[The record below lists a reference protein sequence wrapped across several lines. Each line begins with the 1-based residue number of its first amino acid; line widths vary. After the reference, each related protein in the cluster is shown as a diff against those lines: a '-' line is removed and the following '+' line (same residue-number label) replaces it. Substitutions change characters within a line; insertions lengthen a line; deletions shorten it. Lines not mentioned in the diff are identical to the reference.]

1 MFLDVFDSIINLFG
15 QLSEKIGLSMLS
27 VMGLSLM
34 LLTII
39 VSFLVTQFSIEI
51 KTAKAVAKINK
62 YLELNPF
69 ITDENL
75 VEFNKLMKHIP
86 APMRLQWQQY
96 MVNRDKKPSEFFT
109 EHNCIEKPFKT
120 SAYASQ
126 IVAVRV
132 FTICLS
138 ILLFIFSCSYF
149 VRTNNAVFSFSA
161 VLSSL
166 LISGVIGL
174 VGALYLLFLKARRN
188 SSLSELYYNFA
199 DYQKYVDRACT
210 TLPDYVDYEILFTRK
225 EITSGIPV
233 LQEYL
238 RQRALYEQEQINK
251 AKESQVQHEHYDF
264 SSLGINGSL
273 IMEKSMEQC
282 EFFTGN
288 RKRIE
293 AEIASIQGEKDILE
307 RQNDEKN
314 KTTQRKLRDIQE
326 SLDRLKEKLDATT
339 SIVLSNDLRKQREN
353 EVQKQRQL
361 EKESAD
367 QSKKYDDDR
376 RKLDEQIAAKRDEL
390 EQIRKQVEATIIV
403 EFKLYADKIYEEL
416 KGVADAQIKDEM
428 DRLNAEKIQLEQAL
442 EERDK
447 LFVEKS
453 TVCDEKNVKLE
464 EYEKQ
469 IAENA
474 QLVKEAEELKEQFGK
489 SANDKDREIFDT
501 KRQLESR
508 NIEIEKKNRIIEDQ
522 KQKIKELKKKKQVYV
537 NRFFDMDGREF
548 FYNEDGEPYYI
559 DTYGDKNYVPEEK
572 LDEYKKPEI
581 GEYYEPG
588 EYYEQM
594 AEQEQPVEEQPAQ
607 ENYAEEE
614 HDIEQPVEVTDGS
627 IDLGFTD
634 ADIFAALNE
643 KPEEEKTEE
652 QPVEETAEPEF
663 HKQVYD
669 FQWENSNESSP
680 EDFIK
685 QEEPEAPVASE
696 AEPVDD
702 EFDELDNLVP
712 EPVEEPA
719 EEQPQEAPVEEQS
732 VEAPVEEDKEEK
744 SEETPAEEVAE
755 EKQDELDE
763 LDKLIAEQNAELER
777 QNQDLSKQLEDTQK
791 VAEGEPEPAE
801 KPVEESEAEEPTEE
815 QPKEEKPKKKAP
827 AKKASAKKAPAK
839 KTAAKKAPAKK
850 VANKKPAKKKSGS
863 GNGNKGGSAP
873 KKAPAKKAAPKK
885 AAPKKAEPK
894 KKAPVK
900 KALAKKEPKAS
911 KPKAE
916 KKTEKPEKEYKKAV
930 QDAISFNLDMF
941 NQQLQNAIDDI
952 DKDGE

>member
-1 MFLDVFDSIINLFG
+1 MLLDVFDSIINLFG
-15 QLSEKIGLSMLS
+15 QVSESIGLSLLA
-27 VMGLSLM
+27 VAGLSLM
-34 LLTII
+34 LLTIV

-51 KTAKAVAKINK
+51 KTAKAVEKINK

-132 FTICLS
+132 FTVCIS
-138 ILLFIFSCSYF
+138 ILAFLFSSAYF

-174 VGALYLLFLKARRN
+174 VGALYTLFLKARRN

-199 DYQKYVDRACT
+199 DYQKYMDRACT
-210 TLPDYVDYEILFTRK
+210 SLPDYVDYEILFTRK

-339 SIVLSNDLRKQREN
+339 SMVLSNDLRKQREN

-361 EKESAD
+361 EKESAE

-376 RKLDEQIAAKRDEL
+376 KKLDEQIAAKREEL
-390 EQIRKQVEATIIV
+390 EQIRKQVESTIIV

-416 KGVADAQIKDEM
+416 KGVADAQIKEEIDK
-428 DRLNAEKIQLEQAL
+428 LTAEKTQLEQTL
-442 EERDK
+442 EEKDR

-453 TVCDEKNVKLE
+453 TVCDEKSEKID

-474 QLVKEAEELKEQFGK
+474 ELVKEAEQIKNEFTKTSSQ
-489 SANDKDREIFDT
+489 KDREIFDT
-501 KRQLESR
+501 KKQLESR
-508 NIEIEKKNRIIEDQ
+508 NLEIEKKDRIIADQ

-537 NRFFDMDGREF
+537 NRFFDMNGQEF

-559 DTYGDKNYVPEEK
+559 DSYGYKSAVPEDK
-572 LDEYKKPEI
+572 VQEYKKPEI
-581 GEYYEPG
+581 GEYLEPEERVYESAEP
-588 EYYEQM
+588 EQFEERPL
-594 AEQEQPVEEQPAQ
+594 AEPEQPDASGEPM
-607 ENYAEEE
+607 
-614 HDIEQPVEVTDGS
+614 
-627 IDLGFTD
+627 DLGFTD

-643 KPEEEKTEE
+643 EPAEEKPAEE
-652 QPVEETAEPEF
+652 QTQEQVEDQPAGDVEPDF
-663 HKQVYD
+663 HKAVYD
-669 FQWENSNESSP
+669 FQWENSNASKP
-680 EDFIK
+680 EDFLK
-685 QEEPEAPVASE
+685 EEQEEVTEEEQPAEEQEAPQ
-696 AEPVDD
+696 D
-702 EFDELDNLVP
+702 ELDELDNLVAEP
-712 EPVEEPA
+712 VEVPAEEEQSQEAEEPTEEPVEEKVEEEKPEEEPA
-719 EEQPQEAPVEEQS
+719 ENV
-732 VEAPVEEDKEEK
+732 
-744 SEETPAEEVAE
+744 
-755 EKQDELDE
+755 QDELDE
-763 LDKLIAEQNAELER
+763 LDKLIAEQNAELEKH
-777 QNQDLSKQLEDTQK
+777 NQDLSKQLEDTQK
-791 VAEGEPEPAE
+791 VAEGEPAKEPE
-801 KPVEESEAEEPTEE
+801 K
-815 QPKEEKPKKKAP
+815 KEKPKKKTSAKRSSTKKAP
-827 AKKASAKKAPAK
+827 AKKTTAKKAPAK
-839 KTAAKKAPAKK
+839 KK
-850 VANKKPAKKKSGS
+850 S
-863 GNGNKGGSAP
+863 GNGNGSKGGSAP

-894 KKAPVK
+894 KKAPAK
-900 KALAKKEPKAS
+900 KTPAKKEPKAS
-911 KPKAE
+911 
-916 KKTEKPEKEYKKAV
+916 KPEKEYKKAV
-930 QDAISFNLDMF
+930 QDAITFNLDMF

-952 DKDGE
+952 DKDN